1 MKKKL
6 HEKLINRAVQFIRDA
21 LNDANQGFF
30 DLALVHLEQALQLL
44 LKAKIFE
51 KFGEFPA
58 THSIK
63 VLLKTLDEEDLL
75 NKNREIINILETS
88 YIAGRYYDIEFERED
103 FEKTLGFVK
112 SVFEK
117 YGVRID

>member
-1 MKKKL
+1 MKRKL
-6 HEKLINRAVQFIRDA
+6 YEKLISRAIQFLRDA
-21 LNDANQGFF
+21 LNDANRGFF

-51 KFGEFPA
+51 RLGEFPT

-63 VLLKTLDEEDLL
+63 VLLKNLGEEDLL

-103 FEKTLGFVK
+103 FEKALEFVRF
-112 SVFEK
+112 VFEK
-117 YGVRID
+117 YGIRID

>member
-1 MKKKL
+1 MKRKL
-6 HEKLINRAVQFIRDA
+6 YEKLISRAIQFLRDA
-21 LNDANQGFF
+21 LNDANNGFF

-51 KFGEFPA
+51 KFGEFPT

-63 VLLKTLDEEDLL
+63 VLLKNLGEEDLL

-103 FEKTLGFVK
+103 FEKALEFVRF
-112 SVFEK
+112 VFEK
-117 YGVRID
+117 YGIRID